1 MARRHDRKR
10 ILITGAANGIG
21 LATAERLAEE
31 GARLYLVD
39 AAVDLLN
46 ERAKALAEKTE
57 VVARELSVTD
67 EPAVRKAT
75 EDMVAR
81 FGGIDAVLNSAGIV
95 VVEPALEASLETFR
109 KVIDIN
115 LVGTW
120 IVCQAVARHMAKAGS
135 GSIVNVSS
143 VYGFQGALSRTAY
156 SASKGGVI
164 ALTDSLAVEWGPL
177 GIRVNSI
184 VPTGTRTPMV
194 QDLIDRGIYKLEA
207 VCKRT
212 PLGRL
217 AEPDEV
223 ARACSFLMS
232 DDSSMTTG
240 THLRIDGGWLAN
252 GFPT

>member
-1 MARRHDRKR
+1 MARHDGRR

-21 LATAERLAEE
+21 FATAQRLAEE
-31 GARLYLVD
+31 GARLYLID
-39 AAVDLLN
+39 IAGDLLT
-46 ERAKALAEKTE
+46 ERARELGGKTE
-57 VVARELSVTD
+57 VVARALSVTD
-67 EPAVRKAT
+67 EAAVQAAVDDMAT
-75 EDMVAR
+75 R
-81 FGGIDAVLNSAGIV
+81 FGGIDALLNSAGV
-95 VVEPALEASLETFR
+95 VAVEPALEASIDTFR

-115 LVGTW
+115 LMGTW

-135 GSIVNVSS
+135 GSIVNISS
-143 VYGFQGALSRTAY
+143 VYGFQGALERTAY
-156 SASKGGVI
+156 SASKGAVI
-164 ALTDSLAVEWGPL
+164 ALTNALAVEWGPL
-177 GIRVNSI
+177 NIRVNSV

-207 VCKRT
+207 VRKRT